1 MKELVGK
8 LQILTKKIIMKK
20 EFKDSNNDI
29 RLIVL
34 SACQSQ
40 KIGQLLQVRYP
51 DTAIIAVAEDWNIS
65 FSAARKFTKELYT
78 YLYITAG
85 FDIGT
90 PLEAFKYA
98 IKRMT

>member
-1 MKELVGK
+1 LPISENRVA
-8 LQILTKKIIMKK
+8 IAKKIPQNGYYCCSR
-20 EFKDSNNDI
+20 E
-29 RLIVL
+29 
-34 SACQSQ
+34 
-40 KIGQLLQVRYP
+40 
-51 DTAIIAVAEDWNIS
+51 WNIS

>member
-1 MKELVGK
+1 
-8 LQILTKKIIMKK
+8 LQRI
-20 EFKDSNNDI
+20 
-29 RLIVL
+29 
-34 SACQSQ
+34 
-40 KIGQLLQVRYP
+40 YP
-51 DTAIIAVAEDWNIS
+51 KTAIIAVAEDWNIS